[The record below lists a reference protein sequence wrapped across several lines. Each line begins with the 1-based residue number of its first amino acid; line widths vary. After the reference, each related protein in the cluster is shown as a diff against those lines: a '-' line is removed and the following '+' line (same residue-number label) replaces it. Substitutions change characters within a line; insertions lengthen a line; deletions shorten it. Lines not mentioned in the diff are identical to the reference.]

1 MNSLLCRT
9 VFAGLILLLLVPPVA
24 HAEKS
29 PDSVQSFFRDLQTL
43 QADFDQQVID
53 ANNKTIQSSQGHMWI
68 RRPGRFRWDYITPY
82 RQQLIADGEHLW
94 SYDEDLEQV
103 TVQPAAEVLTSTPAM
118 LLSGDQPLEKVF
130 LIEAVEMSDDKQ
142 HVRLIPRSDDS
153 NVIELQLFFSGG
165 MLARIEAQD
174 SFGNTTIFSFTQLV
188 RNPKLDQDVFSFTPP
203 AGADVV
209 GDLQ

>member
-1 MNSLLCRT
+1 MNSSRCRT
-9 VFAGLILLLLVPPVA
+9 VLAGLVLLLLAPSVVL
-24 HAEKS
+24 AEQA
-29 PDSVQSFFRDLQTL
+29 PAYVQSFFKGLQTL

-53 ANNKTIQSSQGHMWI
+53 DNGKLIQSSQGHMWI
-68 RRPGRFRWDYITPY
+68 RRPGRFRWDYLTPY
-82 RQQLIADGEHLW
+82 RQQIIADGEHLW

-130 LIEAVEMSDDKQ
+130 LIEAVEKLGNEQ
-142 HVRLIPRSDDS
+142 HVRLIPKSDDS
-153 NVIELQLFFSGG
+153 NIVELQLFFSAG

-174 SFGNTTIFSFTQLV
+174 SFGNTTIFSFTHLE
-188 RNPKLDQDVFSFTPP
+188 RNPKLDSDVFSFTPP

>member
-24 HAEKS
+24 LAEKS
-29 PDSVQSFFRDLQTL
+29 PDYVQSFFMDLQTL

-53 ANNKTIQSSQGHMWI
+53 ANNKTIQSSRGHMWI

-118 LLSGDQPLEKVF
+118 LLSGDEPLEKVF
-130 LIEAVEMSDDKQ
+130 LIEAAEMSGNEQ
-142 HVRLIPRSDDS
+142 HVRLMPRSDDS
-153 NVIELQLFFSGG
+153 NVIELQLFFSAG
-165 MLARIEAQD
+165 MLARIKAED
-174 SFGNTTIFSFTQLV
+174 SFGNTTIFSFTHLE
-188 RNPKLDQDVFSFTPP
+188 RNPKLDEDVFSFTPP